1 MCQSRSIGEEREI
14 ASRYRM
20 EIKNRDKGSI
30 RRVLI
35 PFPRILLNLGI
46 SRIFRPDL
54 FLFFFS
60 SSFVFFCLG
69 FLNLGISRIFD
80 LFLFESRLGFLN
92 LGISRIFDSI
102 SFGFFFFEL
111 RLRFLNLGISK
122 IFDSISFDFFFFE
135 LCLFL
140 GFLNFGNL

>member
-1 MCQSRSIGEEREI
+1 
-14 ASRYRM
+14 M

-80 LFLFESRLGFLN
+80 LFLFEPRLGFLN
-92 LGISRIFDSI
+92 LGISRIFDL
-102 SFGFFFFEL
+102 FFFEF
-111 RLRFLNLGISK
+111 RLGFLNLGISS
-122 IFDSISFDFFFFE
+122 IFDLFFFV
-135 LCLFL
+135 FL
-140 GFLNFGNL
+140 PRILKSRDL

>member
-1 MCQSRSIGEEREI
+1 
-14 ASRYRM
+14 M

-35 PFPRILLNLGI
+35 PFPRIL
-46 SRIFRPDL
+46 
-54 FLFFFS
+54 
-60 SSFVFFCLG
+60 
-69 FLNLGISRIFD
+69 
-80 LFLFESRLGFLN
+80 LN